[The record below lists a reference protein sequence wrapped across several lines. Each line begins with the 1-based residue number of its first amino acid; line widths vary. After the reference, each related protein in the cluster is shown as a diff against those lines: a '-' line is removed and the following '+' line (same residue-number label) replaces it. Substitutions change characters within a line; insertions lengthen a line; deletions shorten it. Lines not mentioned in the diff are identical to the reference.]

1 MVIKRPRFSVL
12 IPAFN
17 GMPFLGHTV
26 ETVLSSG
33 SESFELIVSDDRSKD
48 GSIEFLT
55 GLQDPRLQVLQTPPG
70 SSFSMV
76 DHWEWLLG
84 HARGDWI
91 TFLGQ
96 DDGIQAHFF
105 ELATRLADR
114 AEELGIRTIAAQ
126 RAEFVWP
133 SKAEGPLSVSL
144 RDPSS
149 SWISCRQSNRRA
161 LLALLSLRSYHFL
174 PQMYTNSLWEK
185 GLIDDVRRLQGG
197 SFFTCHPQ
205 DANIAAAAVRMEE
218 EYLYSGL
225 SLGWV
230 GTSKK
235 SAGLAIAHFS
245 APVSP
250 ETESLATEY
259 ARSVRSSKISYPDWA
274 GDFAMGE
281 NAIYF
286 WQALLKTRGLAM
298 KSSDRILDSSAFIT
312 VLLAFALA
320 RHRVAA
326 WSSIKRE
333 QYSSIA
339 KLNHVSYQL
348 VVLFALLVRG
358 GFALA
363 LNIRKAFRAV
373 SGLMR
378 RGGKLKNWTVLEVS
392 DFSEVIPLA
401 QEFGAKTAEE
411 IALLFRK
418 EG

>member
-1 MVIKRPRFSVL
+1 MGIQRPRFSVL

-33 SESFELIVSDDRSKD
+33 SESFELIVSDDRSRD
-48 GSIEFLT
+48 GGLEFLT
-55 GLQDPRLQVLQTPPG
+55 GLKDPRLQVIQTPPG
-70 SSFSMV
+70 SSLAMV
-76 DHWEWLLG
+76 EHWEWLLG
-84 HARGDWI
+84 HAHGDWI

-96 DDGIQAHFF
+96 DDGLQGHFF
-105 ELATRLADR
+105 DLATRLADR
-114 AEELGIRTIAAQ
+114 AEKLGIRTIAAQ
-126 RAEFVWP
+126 RAEFFWP
-133 SKAEGPLSVSL
+133 REAEGPLSVSL

-149 SWISCRQSNRRA
+149 SWISRRQSNRHA
-161 LLALLSLRSYHFL
+161 MLALLSLRSYHFL
-174 PQMYTNSLWEK
+174 PQMYTNSLWQK
-185 GLIDDVRRLQGG
+185 SLIEDVRRLQGG

-205 DANIAAAAVRMEE
+205 DANIAAAAVRLEE

-245 APVSP
+245 ARVSP

-259 ARSVRSSKISYPDWA
+259 AKSVRSSKISYPDWA

-286 WQALLKTRGLAM
+286 WQALRQTRRLALKPL
-298 KSSDRILDSSAFIT
+298 DRILMSSAFVT
-312 VLLAFALA
+312 VMLACSLA

-326 WSSIKRE
+326 WSSVKRE
-333 QYSSIA
+333 QYSGIA
-339 KLNHVSYQL
+339 KLNHASYQL
-348 VVLFALLVRG
+348 VIFFALLVRG
-358 GFALA
+358 GFVLA
-363 LNIRKAFRAV
+363 LNIRKVFRAV
-373 SGLMR
+373 TGFM
-378 RGGKLKNWTVLEVS
+378 RGGEKLKDWKVLEVS
-392 DFSEVIPLA
+392 DLSEVIPLV
-401 QEFGAKTAEE
+401 QGFGARTDGE
-411 IALLFRK
+411 IALPFSK